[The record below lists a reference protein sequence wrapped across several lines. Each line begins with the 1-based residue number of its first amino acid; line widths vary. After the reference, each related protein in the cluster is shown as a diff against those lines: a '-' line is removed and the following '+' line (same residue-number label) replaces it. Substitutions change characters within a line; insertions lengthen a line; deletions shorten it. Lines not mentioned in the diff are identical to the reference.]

1 MKDLI
6 LIDECAIDDSHRAS
20 VVLKFGGDV
29 TEAKWRESKWRSIPR
44 RTKIRIDKYGISQN
58 LYSPERIKTIS

>member
-6 LIDECAIDDSHRAS
+6 LIDERAIDYLYRVS
-20 VVLKFGGDV
+20 VVSEFGSDV

-44 RTKIRIDKYGISQN
+44 RTKVRIDKYGISQK
-58 LYSPERIKTIS
+58 LYAPERIKTIP